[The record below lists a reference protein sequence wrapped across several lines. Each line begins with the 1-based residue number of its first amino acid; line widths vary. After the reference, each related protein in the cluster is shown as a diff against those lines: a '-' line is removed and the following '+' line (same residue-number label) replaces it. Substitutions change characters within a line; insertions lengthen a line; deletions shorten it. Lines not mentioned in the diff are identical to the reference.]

1 MAVSAEMRT
10 RIEARINEG
19 LPDFWY
25 PVAKSVEI
33 RRERPYG
40 TQLLGDRI
48 VLWRDEDGVIR
59 CIEDFCP
66 HRGAPLSYG
75 EVHE

>member
-19 LPDFWY
+19 LRNLWY

-40 TQLLGDRI
+40 TQVLGDRI
-48 VLWRDEDGVIR
+48 VLWRDEY
-59 CIEDFCP
+59 
-66 HRGAPLSYG
+66 GAI
-75 EVHE
+75 